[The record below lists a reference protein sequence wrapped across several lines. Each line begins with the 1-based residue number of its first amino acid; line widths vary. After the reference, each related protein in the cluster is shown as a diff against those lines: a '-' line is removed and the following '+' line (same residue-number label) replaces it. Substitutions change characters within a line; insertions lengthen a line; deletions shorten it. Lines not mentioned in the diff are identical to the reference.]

1 MTLSQLDEKRRQI
14 KNKII
19 IGIDPANEKHQ
30 GYIIDEY
37 GISIGKTFSFGNNH
51 KGITTKLWYQL
62 KKRLEPDQINPDTLI
77 FAIEASL
84 DFWQILAAYL
94 ENKGYKVA
102 LVSPLTTK
110 KTRAL
115 PGNDFSRTDPK
126 DARLVAENTKEGF
139 FHWYRHD
146 TPREKAMKT
155 LSLTYN
161 KIRKDLQSNQAR
173 LRSQVKRI
181 FPEFMQI
188 VTLNTE
194 TAIHLLSKYL
204 FPEEFINMDIETT
217 TSEIRKI
224 SWQYDQSKLLE
235 LQASATN
242 SIGIP
247 KSIEEKIADKITVT
261 TLITLIKTL
270 KQQQKTIKKELVK
283 MAKESP
289 YFKIITSL
297 DGISDL
303 TASLFLAE
311 VVNPDKYDHFKQMQK
326 LAGLNLRLNTSGN
339 SRSYYKINKIGNS
352 RLRWVVFQMTTET
365 SKYIPEV
372 RIKYLKR
379 QLKQSGY
386 TKNITAC
393 SAKLLQLLFCLMKN
407 KQPYEYRAE
416 TQVLLVD
423 LEEQYYRKTKKYKT
437 KKPTE
442 ANYA

>member
-1 MTLSQLDEKRRQI
+1 MTLLQLDEKRKQI

-51 KGITTKLWYQL
+51 KGITTNLWYHL

-194 TAIHLLSKYL
+194 TAIHLLTKYL

-217 TSEIRKI
+217 TKEIRKI
-224 SWQYDQSKLLE
+224 YWKNNKSTLLE
-235 LQASATN
+235 LQASAAN
-242 SIGIP
+242 SIGII
-247 KSIEEKIADKITVT
+247 KSREEKIADKITVT

-283 MAKESP
+283 LAKESP
-289 YFKIITSL
+289 YFEIITSL
-297 DGISDL
+297 NGISDL

-311 VVNPDKYDHFKQMQK
+311 VVNPDKYNHFKQMQK

-339 SRSYYKINKIGNS
+339 SRSYYRINKIGNS
-352 RLRWVVFQMTTET
+352 RLRWVIFQMTTET
-365 SKYIPEV
+365 SKYIPEI

-416 TQVLLVD
+416 SQVLLVD
-423 LEEQYYRKTKKYKT
+423 LEEQYYRKTKVYKT
-437 KKPTE
+437 KKSTE

>member
-1 MTLSQLDEKRRQI
+1 MTLSQLDAKRKEIR
-14 KNKII
+14 NKII
-19 IGIDPANEKHQ
+19 VGIDPANEKHQ

-51 KGITTKLWYQL
+51 IGITSKLWYHL
-62 KKRLEPDQINPDTLI
+62 KKRLEPDKIKPDHLI

-84 DFWQILAAYL
+84 DFWQILAAHL

-139 FHWYRHD
+139 FHWYRLD

-173 LRSQVKRI
+173 LRSQIKRI
-181 FPEFMQI
+181 FPEFLQT

-204 FPEEFINMDIETT
+204 FPEEFINMNIEATT
-217 TSEIRKI
+217 REIRKI
-224 SWQYDQSKLLE
+224 YWQNTQLTLLE
-235 LQASATN
+235 LQASAAN
-242 SIGIP
+242 SIGII
-247 KSIEEKIADKITVT
+247 KSHEEKIADKITVS

-283 MAKESP
+283 LAKESP

-297 DGISDL
+297 NGISDL

-379 QLKQSGY
+379 QLKQSSY

-407 KQPYEYRAE
+407 KQLYEYRAE
-416 TQVLLVD
+416 TQALLVD

-437 KKPTE
+437 KKSAEP
-442 ANYA
+442 NYA

>member
-1 MTLSQLDEKRRQI
+1 MTLPQLDEKRMQI

-51 KGITTKLWYQL
+51 KGITTKLWYQI
-62 KKRLEPDQINPDTLI
+62 KKRIEPDKINPETLI

-84 DFWQILAAYL
+84 DFWQVLAAYL
-94 ENKGYKVA
+94 EGHGYRVA

-173 LRSQVKRI
+173 LRSQIKRI
-181 FPEFMQI
+181 FPEFMQT

-194 TAIHLLSKYL
+194 TALHLLSKYL
-204 FPEEFINMDIETT
+204 YPEEYMNMDLEST

-224 SWQYDQSKLLE
+224 SWRYTQTKLLE
-235 LQASATN
+235 LQTSAAN

-247 KSIEEKIADKITVT
+247 KSIEEKIADKVTVT

-289 YFKIITSL
+289 YFEIITSL

-326 LAGLNLRLNTSGN
+326 LAGLNLRLNTSGK

-379 QLKQSGY
+379 QLKQSSY

-407 KQPYEYRAE
+407 KQLYEYRAE
-416 TQVLLVD
+416 SQVLLVD
-423 LEEQYYRKTKKYKT
+423 LEEQYYRKTIKYKT
-437 KKPTE
+437 KKSAE
-442 ANYA
+442 INYA